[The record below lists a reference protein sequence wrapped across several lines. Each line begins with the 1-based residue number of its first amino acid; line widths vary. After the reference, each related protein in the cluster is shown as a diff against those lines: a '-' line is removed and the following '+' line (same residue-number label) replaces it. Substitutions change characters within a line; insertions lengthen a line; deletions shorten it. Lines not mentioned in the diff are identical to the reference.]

1 MFITNLSPPA
11 QPFIRISWSVG
22 GANIII
28 SSSDDSI
35 GPGYGDRITL
45 NKTTG
50 SLELRNLTLADSGE
64 YRVAITTATAET
76 INGSTELVVYGKSKC
91 HDKDS

>member
-50 SLELRNLTLADSGE
+50 SLELRNLTLADNGE
-64 YRVAITTATAET
+64 YRVITTATAET
-76 INGSTELVVYGKSKC
+76 IN
-91 HDKDS
+91 